1 MLKKS
6 SGGGRQQTVCQ
17 IENLDSFTKSVFL
30 YLDLFLSHLGAKI
43 KKNIFTVHES
53 HFFFMK

>member
-1 MLKKS
+1 MLKEVQEEDDNK
-6 SGGGRQQTVCQ
+6 RYAK
-17 IENLDSFTKSVFL
+17 LKSVFL